1 MASRAKVTLW
11 TERALVA
18 MILASLAGA
27 LFLTISVYRRALE
40 APAPTPSLPA
50 PMIAANDPETRPE
63 PEVEPDPPEPVVAE
77 VPPAPAPP
85 APVEPPAPLEDPT
98 VKAVA
103 ELEAATAR
111 EIAEA
116 KRLDQRLRELEAAKR
131 TAVAQSDKW
140 RRRDMLVK
148 RQIAEMN
155 ARADALDRETDQ
167 YAAERDVLARER
179 DALKAAHAK
188 ADGRGSYAV
197 LPYKGENGTWRRPIV
212 MECANGT
219 VTVKPNGPSF
229 NMLDLS
235 GLVNPRSS
243 PVIVAIARELLKVQ
257 SSDSPDGA
265 PVVPYF
271 VFLVRPDG
279 IRAYYEA
286 RARLEPLGIA
296 FGYELIDQDL
306 KVDVPDYDD
315 LATWDGSPGSGLP
328 APSALAGRG
337 FSGGGGGDGSGIGS
351 GSGLGEEPGSG
362 PDSGLTWPGAPEG
375 STTGRRGPGSAAEAI
390 AGAFDAAGGRGN
402 GRADGG
408 DGDSPDDFVWSSAAG
423 GQFRGADGPVG
434 ASPTGNADRPGGAS
448 LDGLGTGPG
457 VETAQNRGLAS
468 TVDGLPDFEPAED
481 GPSPNSSARGGSTLA
496 APSNPGGGFGP
507 RTEPG
512 EPRTGGAGEGQGP
525 GQGDE
530 PGKGKAPAGSANF
543 VGLEAPSATA
553 PGARDAAP
561 APAANAPGE
570 AGLMWGDGPSLA
582 AGAMSETGSGT
593 RTGSTGTKNI
603 DNTSANAGGR
613 FGSGSDAKQANGP
626 DATGGAGSTS
636 PPSSASDAA
645 GSGGGPR
652 PLITLGLEGEGE
664 AKSGMSG
671 SGPPPPGLGVGLSS
685 LGDLAGL
692 LDRGA
697 SGSGTGASGG
707 GSGLMIGSDAGASA
721 NPNGDPSGSD
731 DELEAALAKRRA
743 GDMPMSVID
752 VPFDITVVCDA
763 DGLTIQ
769 PGGYRI
775 TPSALRDGRAEK
787 LLVRH
792 LASAVRRR
800 AQVDPNIKPKPRVKF
815 LVERDGGSTFWEA
828 RQQLLFADLNWPMS
842 LQVAG
847 GESPRLFDRET
858 WR

>member
-18 MILASLAGA
+18 VILASVAGA

-40 APAPTPSLPA
+40 APPPTPVPPVPA
-50 PMIAANDPETRPE
+50 IAADVPETRPE
-63 PEVEPDPPEPVVAE
+63 PEVEPEPPEPVVVEAPL
-77 VPPAPAPP
+77 PPSPP
-85 APVEPPAPLEDPT
+85 APVDPPAPLEDPT
-98 VKAVA
+98 EKAVA

-116 KRLDQRLRELEAAKR
+116 QRLDQRLRELETTKRAAL
-131 TAVAQSDKW
+131 AQSDKW

-179 DALKAAHAK
+179 DALKAAHDK

-219 VTVKPNGPSF
+219 VTVRPNGPTF

-279 IRAYYEA
+279 IRPYYEA

-315 LATWDGSPGSGLP
+315 LATWDGSPGTELSP
-328 APSALAGRG
+328 PSALTGGG
-337 FSGGGGGDGSGIGS
+337 FSSGRGGDGSGVGD
-351 GSGLGEEPGSG
+351 EPGTG
-362 PDSGLTWPGAPEG
+362 PDSGLTWPGALKG
-375 STTGRRGPGSAAEAI
+375 STADRRGAGSAAEAI

-402 GRADGG
+402 GRGNGG
-408 DGDSPDDFVWSSAAG
+408 DGDSPDDFVWSSAPG
-423 GQFRGADGPVG
+423 GQFRGADERTGS
-434 ASPTGNADRPGGAS
+434 SPTGNADHLGGAS
-448 LDGLGTGPG
+448 SDGFGRRPG
-457 VETAQNRGLAS
+457 AETTQNRGLAS
-468 TVDGLPDFEPAED
+468 AVDGLPDFEPAED
-481 GPSPNSSARGGSTLA
+481 GPSPNPGARGGPTLGV
-496 APSNPGGGFGP
+496 PTNPGGGFGP
-507 RTEPG
+507 RTEPS

-530 PGKGKAPAGSANF
+530 SGKGRAPAGSSNL
-543 VGLEAPSATA
+543 VGLDAPSATTH
-553 PGARDAAP
+553 GARGTDSIP
-561 APAANAPGE
+561 ATDAPGE
-570 AGLMWGDGPSLA
+570 AGLMWGDGPALA

-593 RTGSTGTKNI
+593 RTGAGVNHNA
-603 DNTSANAGGR
+603 NTNAGGTV
-613 FGSGSDAKQANGP
+613 GSGDDAKQANGR
-626 DATGGAGSTS
+626 DASGGAGSTS
-636 PPSSASDAA
+636 PPSLASNAA
-645 GSGGGPR
+645 GSGGGPK
-652 PLITLGLEGEGE
+652 PLITLGLEGEDAPKG
-664 AKSGMSG
+664 GMTG
-671 SGPPPPGLGVGLSS
+671 GGPPPPGLGVGLSS

-692 LDRGA
+692 LGGGA
-697 SGSGTGASGG
+697 SGGGTGASGG
-707 GSGLMIGSDAGASA
+707 GSGLMIGSDAGANA
-721 NPNGDPSGSD
+721 NSNGDPSGSD

-743 GDMPMSVID
+743 GDMPTSVIE

-847 GESPRLFDRET
+847 GQSPRLFDRET